1 MLAMDASLRNLLY
14 TRPELYETVYDGADH
29 AVPRMCERLFER
41 HVGGWPRSLLD
52 IGCGTGRD
60 LEYLAKRCPDVVG
73 VDYQQSMIDY
83 ARERRPM
90 IDFRIGDMRSL
101 RLGRTFEAVTSF
113 GYAIANIHDNAGIDE
128 AMATFA
134 AHSATGAVLLLEV
147 INAMADLLG
156 AGSLPRE
163 FTIDA
168 ASYRAVA
175 RAEYTLDP
183 WHHLLERNRTWLAA
197 DGSQVRDH
205 ARFRLLYPQEL
216 AHYLARHGFTLLEAF
231 DNTDLRPGFT
241 KPSLFVVAV
250 AR

>member
-1 MLAMDASLRNLLY
+1 MDPSVRNLLY
-14 TRPELYETVYDGADH
+14 TRPELYESVYDGADH

-41 HVGGWPRSLLD
+41 HLGRPPRSLLD
-52 IGCGTGRD
+52 VGCGTGRD

-73 VDYQQSMIDY
+73 VDYQQPMIEY

-90 IDFRIGDMRSL
+90 IDFRIGDMRSF
-101 RLGRTFEAVTSF
+101 RLGRTFEAITSF

-134 AHSATGAVLLLEV
+134 AHADTGTVLVLEV

-163 FTIDA
+163 FTVDSA
-168 ASYRAVA
+168 EYRAVA
-175 RAEYTLDP
+175 RADYALDP
-183 WHHLLERNRTWLAA
+183 WGQLLERNRTWIDA
-197 DGSQVRDH
+197 DGCEVRDH
-205 ARFRLLYPQEL
+205 VRFRLLYPQEL
-216 AHYLARHGFTLLEAF
+216 SHYLARHGFTLLEAF

-241 KPSLFVVAV
+241 GPSLFVVAV